1 MRLGLVLSEAAN
13 GLRRNVSMVISV
25 ILVTFISLT
34 FVGAAIL
41 LQMQIGQM
49 KGYWYDRA
57 QVAVFMCTETDTT
70 GNCTQAA
77 ATPEQIAQVTTEL
90 DSATLAPFIDRYE
103 FETQQQAYDNF
114 IASFTDSPAAG
125 FVTPDLFNESFRV
138 NLIDPNQADVLI
150 EKLSGLAGVQAVEDQ
165 RSYLDQIFA
174 VLNAA
179 SYTAIG
185 LATLMLIAA
194 VLLIATTIR
203 LSAFSRRREL
213 GIMRLVGASNRFIQT
228 PFILEGVFAAL
239 IGSILAGGAIILIVK
254 FFVQGYLAEAL
265 ATTAT
270 TLVGMNDALLVVPIL
285 IVVGGVLAA
294 GSAGFAISR
303 YLKV

>member
-1 MRLGLVLSEAAN
+1 MRLGLILGEAGS

-41 LQMQIGQM
+41 LQMQIVQM

-57 QVAVFMCTETDTT
+57 QVAVYMCTDVDNT

-77 ATPEQIAQVTTEL
+77 ATEVQIDNVEAQL
-90 DSATLAPFIDRYE
+90 NSPTLAPFIEKYE
-103 FETQQQAYDNF
+103 FETHDQAYANFQDQFADNP
-114 IASFTDSPAAG
+114 IAA
-125 FVTPDLFNESFRV
+125 FVTPGDLNESFRV
-138 NLIDPNQADVLI
+138 NLVDPTNADVLI
-150 EKLSGLAGVQAVEDQ
+150 ESLSGSAGVQAVEDQ
-165 RSYLDQIFA
+165 RGLLDQIFSI
-174 VLNAA
+174 LNAA

-185 LATLMLIAA
+185 VAALMLVAA

-228 PFILEGVFAAL
+228 PFILEGVFASL
-239 IGSILAGGAIILIVK
+239 IGSLMAGAAILAIVK
-254 FFVQGYLAEAL
+254 FFVQGYLSKTL
-265 ATTAT
+265 GATT
-270 TLVGMNDALLVVPIL
+270 TLVGVSDAVVVVPIL
-285 IVVGGVLAA
+285 VVVGAALAA
-294 GSAGFAISR
+294 ASAGVAISR

>member
-1 MRLGLVLSEAAN
+1 VRLRLVLGEAAS

-25 ILVTFISLT
+25 VLVTFISLT

-57 QVAVFMCTETDTT
+57 QVAVYMCTSTDNT
-70 GNCTQAA
+70 GNCAQEEATQ
-77 ATPEQIAQVTTEL
+77 EQKDQVEAQL
-90 DSATLAPFIDRYE
+90 QSSTLAPFIKKYE
-103 FETQQQAYDNF
+103 FESHDQAFANFQTQF
-114 IASFTDSPAAG
+114 SDSPITG
-125 FVTPDLFNESFRV
+125 FVTKEMLPESFRV
-138 NLIDPNQADVLI
+138 NLNDPTQADILI
-150 EKLSGLAGVQAVEDQ
+150 ESLSSQAGVQAVEDQ
-165 RSYLDQIFA
+165 RRYLDQIFA

-179 SYTAIG
+179 SFTAIG
-185 LATLMLIAA
+185 LAALMLIAA

-239 IGSILAGGAIILIVK
+239 IGSLLAGGAVIAIVQ
-254 FFVQGYLAEAL
+254 FFVKGYLS
-265 ATTAT
+265 TTLGTTT
-270 TLVGMNDALLVVPIL
+270 TLVGLDEAIVVVPIL

-294 GSAGFAISR
+294 ASAGFAISR

>member
-1 MRLGLVLSEAAN
+1 MRLGLILGEAGS

-57 QVAVFMCTETDTT
+57 QVAVYMCTDVDNT

-77 ATPEQIAQVTTEL
+77 ATEAQIGNVEAQL
-90 DSATLAPFIDRYE
+90 NSPTLAPFIEKYE
-103 FETQQQAYDNF
+103 FETHDQAYANFQEQFADNP
-114 IASFTDSPAAG
+114 IAA
-125 FVTPDLFNESFRV
+125 FVTPGDLNESFRV
-138 NLIDPNQADVLI
+138 NLVDPTNADVLI
-150 EKLSGLAGVQAVEDQ
+150 ESLSGSAGVQAVEDQ
-165 RSYLDQIFA
+165 RGLLDQIFSI
-174 VLNAA
+174 LNAA

-185 LATLMLIAA
+185 VAALMLVAA

-228 PFILEGVFAAL
+228 PFILEGVFASL
-239 IGSILAGGAIILIVK
+239 IGSLMAGAAILAIVK
-254 FFVQGYLAEAL
+254 FFVQVYLSKTL
-265 ATTAT
+265 GATT
-270 TLVGMNDALLVVPIL
+270 TLVGVSDAMVVVPIL
-285 IVVGGVLAA
+285 IVVGAALAA
-294 GSAGFAISR
+294 ASASVAISR